1 MRRTRCLFA
10 AVIALGAVGC
20 GDPLSYANP
29 NSPDKALAL
38 GRPVDVEALISG
50 SLNTAYNAMYTATGA
65 LSVQMANSSFESYS
79 GLGNYGMGMRAALPR
94 VGIDNSRG
102 APPSENSGSPYDFL
116 RLQRAAFAASLG
128 LQSLNR
134 PAFTMGSAA
143 RNVRARAFA
152 HFVKGFALG
161 HLALGYDSGA
171 VVTEN
176 DDPAVV
182 SPLVAYDSLMRA
194 ALTFLDSAIIIANT
208 SPVPTGPASDW
219 FPLPSSWMRNN
230 TPASMTA
237 ATFVAFCRMLKA
249 KFLAQVARTP
259 AERAAVDWAAVVA
272 AGQAALGTDY
282 VIDLNAGAGWDN
294 QVIANNNRYGNWAS
308 GHFFFL
314 AFADTT
320 HTGTT
325 YEYDTWLATTP
336 TYNRQPFLIR
346 TPDLRFPAGATR
358 TAQIAVAAPSGTYGF
373 PYWRNRSATQDN
385 PGDPIAFGYYDHFR
399 FLTTQSAANRTGPY
413 TLYPRAETNLLIA
426 EGLIRTGNVAG
437 ALPWIDSTRSRAG
450 LPRLSTAVPAITDTI
465 ARVPGGTAC
474 VPRIPAPPTYTTS
487 VCANVWE
494 ALKWEMRMETALTG
508 YGEWFFH
515 GRGWGD
521 LPEGTPFHWPV
532 PYQEMDARVLPF
544 YNIGGVGATGGAA
557 RGTYGLWG
565 GGLY

>member
-1 MRRTRCLFA
+1 MRRTRFLFA
-10 AVIALGAVGC
+10 AVIALGAAGC

-29 NSPDKALAL
+29 NSPDKTLAL

-50 SLNTAYNAMYTATGA
+50 SLNTAYNAMYTTAGA

-79 GLGNYGMGMRAALPR
+79 GLGNYGMGMRASMPR
-94 VGIDNSRG
+94 VAIDNSRG
-102 APPSENSGSPYDFL
+102 APPSENSGSSYDFL
-116 RLQRAAFAASLG
+116 RLERAAFAASLG
-128 LQSLNR
+128 LKSLNT

-161 HLALGYDSGA
+161 HLALAYDSGA

-182 SPLVAYDSLMRA
+182 SPLVGYDSLMRA
-194 ALTFLDSAIIIANT
+194 ALTFLDSAIALAST
-208 SPVPTGPASDW
+208 SPTPAGAVTDW
-219 FPLPSSWMRNN
+219 FPLPYAWMRNN

-237 ATFVAFCRMLKA
+237 ANFVAFCRMLKA
-249 KFLAQVARTP
+249 KFRVQVARTP
-259 AERAAVDWAAVVA
+259 AERAAVNWPAVIA
-272 AGQAALGTDY
+272 DGQAALGTDF
-282 VIDLNAGAGWDN
+282 VIDLNSGAGWDN
-294 QVIANNNRYGNWAS
+294 QVLANNARYGNWAS
-308 GHFFFL
+308 GNFFFL
-314 AFADTT
+314 AMADTT

-325 YEYDTWLATTP
+325 YQYDTWLGTTP
-336 TYNRQPFLIR
+336 TYNRQPFLVV
-346 TPDLRFPAGATR
+346 TPDLRFPAGASR
-358 TAQIAVAAPSGTYGF
+358 PAQNLVTTPSGTYGF

-385 PGDPIAFGYYDHFR
+385 PGDPITFGYYDHFR
-399 FLTTQSAANRTGPY
+399 FNTTSIATNRTGPY
-413 TLYPRAETNLLIA
+413 TLYPRAESNLLIA
-426 EGLIRTGNVAG
+426 EGYIRANQVAL
-437 ALPWIDSTRSRAG
+437 ALPWIDSTRVRAG
-450 LPRLSTAVPAITDTI
+450 LPRLATAVPAITDTI
-465 ARVPGGTAC
+465 ARVPGGTGC
-474 VPRIPAPPTYTTS
+474 VPRIPTPPTYQTS

-515 GRGWGD
+515 GRGWND

-544 YNIGGVGATGGAA
+544 YNMGGVGAVGGAA
-557 RGTYGLWG
+557 KGTYGLWG